1 MAEDDVLATA
11 TLLRQYFAKHDA
23 AQMANDL
30 IIKETLG
37 QGTYGRVR
45 LAEFTDS
52 CKAAMTEQA
61 IMTTGVFALKMMK
74 KSEVIRL
81 KQTEHVAY
89 ERSLLRQINHPFI
102 VITYRTYQDDRNLF
116 MLMEYVQGGELGRH
130 LRNEGTFA
138 NETARFYAAQLV
150 MALQYLHADNIV
162 YRGLVPE
169 NLLIDKIG
177 YLKLVDFGYAKVVED
192 KTWTLCGTPE
202 YLAPE
207 VIQSKGHGKGVD
219 WWALGILIY
228 EMLAGY
234 PPYYAESPFEIY
246 QKILSA
252 QLEFARHFD
261 DNAKELLKRLLTS
274 DRLKRIGCLKSGA
287 EDIKKHKWFRGLNW
301 AALYNKQM
309 EAASVN
315 AFVPTD
321 ANEELLD
328 NDTSNYDTYP
338 DSVEESGPL
347 LNQDKNDHFAYWD

>member
-1 MAEDDVLATA
+1 
-11 TLLRQYFAKHDA
+11 
-23 AQMANDL
+23 MANDL
-30 IIKETLG
+30 VIKETLG

-45 LAEFTDS
+45 LAELTEPA
-52 CKAAMTEQA
+52 KAALTECA
-61 IMTTGVFALKMMK
+61 GLGPDGPRHVTGVFALKIMK

-81 KQTEHVAY
+81 KQTEHVQQ
-89 ERSLLRQINHPFI
+89 ERALLKSITHPF
-102 VITYRTYQDDRNLF
+102 VVTTYRTYQDDRNLF
-116 MLMEYVQGGELGRH
+116 MLMEYVCGGELGRH

-150 MALQYLHADNIV
+150 MALQFLHADNIV
-162 YRGLVPE
+162 FRGLVPE

-246 QKILSA
+246 QKILSG

-261 DNAKELLKRLLTS
+261 DNAKELLKRLLTA

-309 EAASVN
+309 EAGSVN

-321 ANEELLD
+321 GKEDMLE
-328 NDTSNYDTYP
+328 NDTENYDTYP

-347 LNQDKNDHFAYWD
+347 LNQDKNDHFAYWE

>member
-219 WWALGILIY
+219 C
-228 EMLAGY
+228 Y